1 MKILFLLLFPFLCVA
16 QTVSVRELIQ
26 KAEHYSPQIKGQN
39 FNRDAAESFFKQSRL
54 ISNPVFTFQGGSL
67 KAATLAGSVTDF
79 TLAQPI
85 PWPGRRQARIKS
97 QEFLLKISELS
108 AEEAKLQISHRIF
121 VLSAELAALQELEGH
136 YGERKRRFGLIQTS
150 LRSRPQVS
158 PKQKV
163 DRDLIESQINIMEKV
178 MIDLL
183 ARKQSISWELKILTN
198 SQFDRISFP
207 WKSLPKVLDKNNY
220 LQSLDLSPRF
230 KKLNIEKKLA
240 ENNIEQARLEARPD
254 ILVGV
259 NYRQENVA
267 PVNHFYHGQ
276 VAVVIPILDR
286 GQHTVAAAKAEKRR
300 TEAFHNLEKDQTY
313 SFVHQYFA
321 EFEASKKLIEV
332 FQLKNL
338 SSFEKKFFTAEESFR
353 KGFIDALT
361 FLQIDA
367 QVHENIDQIYLSR
380 VTYVSSVSNLNLL
393 VGKKPEI

>member
-1 MKILFLLLFPFLCVA
+1 MKILFLLIFPLFSLA
-16 QTVSVRELIQ
+16 QTVSVQELVQ
-26 KAEHYSPQIKGQN
+26 KAENYSPQIKGQN
-39 FNRDAAESFFKQSRL
+39 FNINAAESLFKQSRL
-54 ISNPVFTFQGGSL
+54 ISNPIFTFQGGSL

-79 TLAQPI
+79 TLSQPV
-85 PWPGRRQARIKS
+85 PWPGRRKARMRA
-97 QEFLLKISELS
+97 QEFLVRMSELS
-108 AEEAKLQISHRIF
+108 AEEAKLQVSHRIF
-121 VLSAELAALQELEGH
+121 VISAELAALQELQGH
-136 YGERKRRFGLIQTS
+136 YAERKRRFGLIQKS

-163 DRDLIESQINIMEKV
+163 DRNLIESQINIMEKI

-183 ARKQSISWELKILTN
+183 ARKESLAWELRILTN

-207 WKSLPKVLDKNNY
+207 WKSLPRVLDKNNY
-220 LQSLDLSPRF
+220 LQSLEQSPRF
-230 KKLNIEKKLA
+230 KKLKIEKKLA

-254 ILVGV
+254 ILFGV

-276 VAVVIPILDR
+276 VAIVIPIIDR
-286 GQHTVAAAKAEKRR
+286 GQHSVAAAKAEKRR
-300 TEAFHNLEKDQTY
+300 TEAFHNLEKDHTY
-313 SFVHQYFA
+313 AFVHQYFA
-321 EFEASKKLIEV
+321 DFEASKKLVEV
-332 FQLKNL
+332 FQLKDL
-338 SSFEKKFFTAEESFR
+338 SSFEKKFFDAEESFR

-380 VTYVSSVSNLNLL
+380 VTYVSSISNLNLL